1 MEEQCVNVTNSI
13 RIKESKEMTLLEALV
28 VYVWVLGYFFA
39 LGAEDFRV
47 QREGKL
53 RLSRLVYLL
62 ITWPHFLGK
71 LFAQGRR

>member
-1 MEEQCVNVTNSI
+1 
-13 RIKESKEMTLLEALV
+13 MTLIEALCIYIWLV
-28 VYVWVLGYFFA
+28 GYCFA
-39 LGAEDFRV
+39 LGAEDFRA